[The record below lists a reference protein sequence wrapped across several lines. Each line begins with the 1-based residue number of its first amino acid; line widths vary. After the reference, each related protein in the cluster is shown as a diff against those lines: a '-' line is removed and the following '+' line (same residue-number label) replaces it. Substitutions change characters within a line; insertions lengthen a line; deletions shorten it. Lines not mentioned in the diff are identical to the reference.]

1 MALLRSLNTIE
12 LYGRVPGQEGRGLEL
27 ICKYHMPNAR
37 CIDMKKLTIDAR
49 KSIFEPCS
57 QIIEQN
63 QAAQASKSQGFAPV
77 EQEEEDYY
85 DVRTKD
91 ILVVQLPE
99 LKVSSDFCI
108 TILFLVPIARI

>member
-1 MALLRSLNTIE
+1 MAQLALLRSLNTIE

-37 CIDMKKLTIDAR
+37 CLDMKKLTIDAR

-57 QIIEQN
+57 QIVEKTMREETSAGEGSATIGGFGGPVGEQD
-63 QAAQASKSQGFAPV
+63 
-77 EQEEEDYY
+77 EEDYF

-91 ILVVQLPE
+91 ILVVQMPE
-99 LKVSSDFCI
+99 LKVSVSE
-108 TILFLVPIARI
+108 